1 MSQLNFT
8 DRNSINN
15 LKCEKKSEKLI
26 ETLNIEVNRMDRVI
40 SVSFGEI
47 ALKGKNRGYFESQLI
62 GKIKRAIN
70 EFDDISIYKDQ
81 GKIYINCNEED
92 VEGIIAKV
100 RNVFGIIYISPCYR
114 VEKDLEEAKKAA
126 AYILE
131 EKKRELGKDEVTFK
145 VEAKR
150 ADKNFP
156 MKSPEIARNVGG
168 YLLKNVDGIK
178 VDVHDPEVQVFV
190 DIRTHAYVYTDR
202 STGRGGL
209 PIGTNGKGMLL
220 LSGGIDSP
228 VAGFM
233 MAKRGVELSAIHF
246 HSYPFTSERAEEK
259 VKSLARQLEAYC
271 GRIKVYKVNILEIQK
286 EIRKNCPEDELT
298 IIVRRFM
305 MRISEYLA
313 NKMGINVLI
322 TGESLGQVASQT
334 IHGLTVTNSSV
345 QIPIFRPLIGMD
357 KNDIIDISKEIGTFE
372 TSILPFEDCC
382 TVFLPKHPVT
392 KPKLSDIEASE
403 ENLDVEK
410 LISDAVENVEIM
422 DLGE

>member
-1 MSQLNFT
+1 M
-8 DRNSINN
+8 
-15 LKCEKKSEKLI
+15 E
-26 ETLNIEVNRMDRVI
+26 RVI